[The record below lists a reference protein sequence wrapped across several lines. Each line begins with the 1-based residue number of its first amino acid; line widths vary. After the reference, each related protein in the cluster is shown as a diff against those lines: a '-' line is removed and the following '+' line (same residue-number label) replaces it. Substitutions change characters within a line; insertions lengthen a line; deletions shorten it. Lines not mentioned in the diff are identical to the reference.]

1 MWSCKLVQKALLAPW
16 TALYRSVAQWD
27 KVVFS
32 LTKHMLPKAWKLK
45 VSPLQKQI
53 VYCKKESPGGVM
65 QKCILKMVNIV
76 AESLFNKVT
85 S

>member
-1 MWSCKLVQKALLAPW
+1 
-16 TALYRSVAQWD
+16 
-27 KVVFS
+27 
-32 LTKHMLPKAWKLK
+32 MLPKAWKLK

-65 QKCILKMVNIV
+65 QKGILKMVNIV